1 MRKPWADAA
10 RGMAIIT
17 VVFFHVTL
25 ELARA
30 GPVHWSAWA
39 LINVFGPFPMALFF
53 LVAGHFSRRLLSGCG
68 KARVGV
74 RLVGLAYV
82 FVVWSVLSWGALALH
97 GDAPQPRLLEYVVDP
112 RTPLWFL
119 WALIAYTGVAALIP
133 SRLRWPAVM
142 VASAVAVL
150 SFTGVLAFQSFVY
163 DNLLKFLPFFL
174 LGLAAARGDAL
185 LERRRLLV
193 LLSGGAIFAAASLLA
208 ARSVE
213 SQPALGLLQAALSV
227 LAAPVGV
234 AGASVVASLP
244 WLGRLV
250 QSFGRASLGVYLLHS
265 VVLVAVR
272 AFWSPEGAT
281 PTSAWLPFAG
291 TIAVLAMSL
300 LLVWITQRL
309 GWVWLYRP
317 PLGLLGASE
326 RAGAQAVQA
335 PQASPGGPE
344 PSALTRLFAPND
356 SIR

>member
-39 LINVFGPFPMALFF
+39 LINLFAPFPMAVFF
-53 LVAGHFSRRLLSGCG
+53 LVAGHFSRTLLNGRG
-68 KARVGV
+68 DARVAE
-74 RLVGLAYV
+74 RLIGLAYV
-82 FVVWSVLSWGALALH
+82 FAVWSLLRWSALALH
-97 GDAPQPRLLEYVVDP
+97 GDAPQPRLMEYVVDP

-133 SRLRWPAVM
+133 RRLRWPAVAAASV
-142 VASAVAVL
+142 VAIL
-150 SFTGVLAFQSFVY
+150 SFTRVLAFDSFVY
-163 DNLLKFLPFFL
+163 DNLLRFFPFFL

-193 LLSGGAIFAAASLLA
+193 LLSGGAIFAVASVLA
-208 ARSVE
+208 MRGGG
-213 SQPALGLLQAALSV
+213 SQPALGLFEAALSA
-227 LAAPVGV
+227 LAAPVGI

-250 QSFGRASLGVYLLHS
+250 QRFGRASLGVYLLHS
-265 VVLVAVR
+265 VVLIAVT
-272 AFWSPEGAT
+272 AVWSPV
-281 PTSAWLPFAG
+281 SAAPLWAWAAPFVG
-291 TIAVLAMSL
+291 TVAVLAVSL
-300 LLVWITQRL
+300 ALVWVTQRL

-317 PLGLLGASE
+317 PLGRRGASQA
-326 RAGAQAVQA
+326 AGAEGARRPAVRRA
-335 PQASPGGPE
+335 
-344 PSALTRLFAPND
+344 
-356 SIR
+356 